1 MRKLCFFFCLL
12 LSTLPTLLLAQQP
25 QQKDHAVFVQPKNE
39 FMDSLNAEAKRFKAS
54 AEKPGTAFR
63 LDFAGI
69 PRPESEK
76 DFTRSWHTPPVPQ
89 AITNTCWCFSTTSF
103 FESEVYRLSKKE
115 VKLSEMYTVY
125 WEYIEKARRFVQ
137 ERGNSEF
144 GEGSEANA
152 VTRVWKKYGV
162 VPESAYTGLLP
173 GQKVHDHVALF
184 AELQSYLMSVKR
196 NNEWNEEGVVATF
209 RSILDHYMGRPPES
223 IQINGK
229 TMTPPGYL
237 ANVLN
242 LKLDDYVDIM
252 SLMEKP
258 YYQKVEY
265 EVGDNWWH
273 SKDYLNVPVDDFMAL
288 VKKAIRS
295 GYTLAIGGD
304 TSEPGY
310 EGHAGIA
317 VVPTFDIPAAYIDDC
332 ARQFRFSNKTTGDDH
347 GIHIVGYT
355 EKDGTDWY
363 LIKDSGSGSR
373 NNSHPGYFFYRE
385 DYVKLKMIA
394 FLVHKDMAAEVL
406 KKVGAN

>member
-1 MRKLCFFFCLL
+1 
-12 LSTLPTLLLAQQP
+12 
-25 QQKDHAVFVQPKNE
+25 
-39 FMDSLNAEAKRFKAS
+39 
-54 AEKPGTAFR
+54 
-63 LDFAGI
+63 
-69 PRPESEK
+69 
-76 DFTRSWHTPPVPQ
+76 
-89 AITNTCWCFSTTSF
+89 
-103 FESEVYRLSKKE
+103 
-115 VKLSEMYTVY
+115 
-125 WEYIEKARRFVQ
+125 
-137 ERGNSEF
+137 
-144 GEGSEANA
+144 
-152 VTRVWKKYGV
+152 
-162 VPESAYTGLLP
+162 
-173 GQKVHDHVALF
+173 
-184 AELQSYLMSVKR
+184 MSVKR